1 MLTDEQEIVAACT
14 PRGHRYT
21 LVLISIV
28 KRSLEMEI
36 PSDFRLKFLEH
47 LDRMPAKES
56 GTTWL
61 TAEMVAGVDPI
72 CNKAYEIVDEAR
84 KLGASK
90 ALDIYADQFPIFAG
104 LNPSLMNALKQSPSH
119 TARSA

>member
-1 MLTDEQEIVAACT
+1 MPTVEQEIVAACT

-36 PSDFRLKFLEH
+36 PGDFRLKFLEH

-56 GTTWL
+56 STWL

-104 LNPSLMNALKQSPSH
+104 LNPSLMNVLKQSPSH

>member
-1 MLTDEQEIVAACT
+1 MLTAEQEIKAACT
-14 PRGHRYT
+14 PRGYRYT

-36 PSDFRLKFLEH
+36 PSDYRLKFLEH

-56 GTTWL
+56 GTWL
-61 TAEMVAGVDPI
+61 TAEMVAAVDPI

-84 KLGASK
+84 KLGAPK
-90 ALDIYADQFPIFAG
+90 ALDIYADQFPVFAG
-104 LNPSLMNALKQSPSH
+104 LNPSLMTALRQSPNH
-119 TARSA
+119 TARSV